1 MIVYSRLYLRN
12 FHYSQYFVIAH
23 AHCKRVCWMLLGV
36 MWINKISIYLSVGYY
51 LCSIGGKTHRWRH
64 QSALYHY
71 KTNRFYVVVRLFSWV
86 AHEAQPSVSL
96 MFSPRCDII
105 LIHCLTHARQHR
117 IYSQI
122 GLCSIDEISEQ
133 LITDCIFLLISKEFL
148 ADHYFVHFFTYF
160 GRTFEVI
167 AFPSKAV
174 IKPCLLTISP
184 LYQT

>member
-1 MIVYSRLYLRN
+1 MTVYSRLYLRN

-122 GLCSIDEISEQ
+122 GSCSIDEISIDNWLHIFAHFQ
-133 LITDCIFLLISKEFL
+133 GVSRRSLFRSFLHIFWQNLQGDCFALQSC
-148 ADHYFVHFFTYF
+148 H
-160 GRTFEVI
+160 
-167 AFPSKAV
+167 
-174 IKPCLLTISP
+174 
-184 LYQT
+184 